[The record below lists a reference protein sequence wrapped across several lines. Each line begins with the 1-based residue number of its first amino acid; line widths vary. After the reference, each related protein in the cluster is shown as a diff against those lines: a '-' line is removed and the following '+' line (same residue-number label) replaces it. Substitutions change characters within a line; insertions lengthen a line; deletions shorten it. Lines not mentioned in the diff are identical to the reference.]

1 MSSQPWMEEYKK
13 WNINPEFTR
22 PDPEKTLSTI
32 IAENL
37 VKFQDKTAFIYLD
50 RNSAITI
57 SMCIVRNWQAIYRVL
72 G

>member
-1 MSSQPWMEEYKK
+1 MSIQPWMEEYKK

-22 PDPEKTLSTI
+22 PDPEKTLSTT

-37 VKFQDKTAFIYLD
+37 VKFQDKTAFFIWIA
-50 RNSAITI
+50 NSAITI
-57 SMCIVRNWQAIYRVL
+57 SMCIARNWLAIYRVL